1 MVQTMY
7 PVQFRYINKFSVIM
21 YGLFFLGPL
30 HHSIYIGHY
39 SWKRGKLPRLSH
51 GDMKYQKFIMQVG
64 NRTKLMQTPAIEWYP
79 DVNNAL
85 HMNAIKS
92 FHRKHKL

>member
-1 MVQTMY
+1 
-7 PVQFRYINKFSVIM
+7 
-21 YGLFFLGPL
+21 
-30 HHSIYIGHY
+30 
-39 SWKRGKLPRLSH
+39 
-51 GDMKYQKFIMQVG
+51 MKYQKFIMQVG
-64 NRTKLMQTPAIEWYP
+64 NRTKLMQTPAVEWYP